1 MYPRQ
6 NILGNLVLTAGILA
20 SVICQA
26 QEDSA
31 KPSLAQLL
39 RQLGSSQWRD
49 RARAYEKLRSD
60 SKLLSDYH
68 VQEGL
73 LDLLDREDQLIESTL
88 RSSNEQVGVSDKY
101 GEEYSEYLGNLGEAV
116 DSFADWNDARQ
127 VCICVHESYNPE
139 SRFAAKIAMHGKIA
153 LPCLMRM
160 YGSDIGLARAEAAP
174 LIVQA
179 LAKVPA
185 GSLGDKAILAA
196 KRLVLKALRDSSEA
210 VRIDTIEALG
220 SFGGEDMIPALKQMA
235 ESDPAAPAANG
246 DSIRKWAAAAIA
258 EIEKRAGR

>member
-127 VCICVHESYNPE
+127 VCIFVHESYNPE